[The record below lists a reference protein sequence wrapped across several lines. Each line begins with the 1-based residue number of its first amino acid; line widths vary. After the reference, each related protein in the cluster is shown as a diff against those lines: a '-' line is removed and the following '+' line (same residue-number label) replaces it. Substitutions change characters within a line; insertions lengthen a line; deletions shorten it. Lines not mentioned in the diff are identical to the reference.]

1 MIYTKELFACLVV
14 RGWQTMRKIAVVTGS
29 RADYWLLRPLLK
41 KLQQTKNLK
50 LLVTGEHL
58 NGPGLRKIQD
68 DDFIVDKEVECLS
81 NGDSYL
87 SLAKAI
93 SVGVGNFADALFD
106 MKPNIIVLLGDRY
119 ETFSAAAAAYSLKVP
134 MAHIH
139 GGEVTHGALDDG
151 FRHTISKMSSLHFV
165 CHDVYKNRLIHMG
178 ENPDNIHNVG
188 AIGLDNLFEFKPNK
202 DFLAFTEC
210 PFLKT
215 DKYFLLTLHS
225 STLSAES
232 AESQAD
238 KVITALG
245 RFPEYK
251 IVVTQSNRDPDG
263 ILLNNKW
270 LEWAAK
276 DKNVTFIPVLGDD
289 YLHVASYSELVIG
302 NSSSGILE
310 VPYLDRPVI
319 NVGTRQDGRIFPKG
333 VLCANFNTTD
343 IVDKINFALTTY
355 ENSEKIYGTPGSIS
369 KKIYSILSGIST
381 ENLIYK
387 KFYDAR

>member
-1 MIYTKELFACLVV
+1 MLRLKDLQSFLLF
-14 RGWQTMRKIAVVTGS
+14 
-29 RADYWLLRPLLK
+29 
-41 KLQQTKNLK
+41 
-50 LLVTGEHL
+50 VTGEHL
-58 NGPGLRKIQD
+58 LGAGLEKIKT
-68 DDFIVDKEVECLS
+68 DKFEIKQQIECLS
-81 NGDSYL
+81 EDDSYL
-87 SLAKAI
+87 SMAQAI
-93 SVGVGNFADALFD
+93 SSGISNFAHAFNQH
-106 MKPNIIVLLGDRY
+106 KPDIIVLLGDRY
-119 ETFSAAAAAYSLKVP
+119 ETFAAAAAAYSLKIPV
-134 MAHIH
+134 AHIH

-178 ENPDNIHNVG
+178 ENPNSIFNVG
-188 AIGLDNLFEFKPNK
+188 AIGLDNLFKFKPNK
-202 DFLAFTEC
+202 DCLTFSEY

-238 KVITALG
+238 ELIAALG

-270 LEWAAK
+270 LEWAAE
-276 DKNVTFIPVLGDD
+276 DKNVTFIPILGDD
-289 YLHVASYSELVIG
+289 YLHVASYSEIVIG

-310 VPYLDRPVI
+310 IPYLDRPVLNI
-319 NVGTRQDGRIFPKG
+319 GTRQDGRIFPKG
-333 VLCANFNTTD
+333 VFCSRFNAAD
-343 IVDKINFALTTY
+343 IVDKINLALTKY
-355 ENSEKIYGTPGSIS
+355 KKSEKIYGTPGCITEEIYKILIS
-369 KKIYSILSGIST
+369 VST

-387 KFYDAR
+387 RFYDAK